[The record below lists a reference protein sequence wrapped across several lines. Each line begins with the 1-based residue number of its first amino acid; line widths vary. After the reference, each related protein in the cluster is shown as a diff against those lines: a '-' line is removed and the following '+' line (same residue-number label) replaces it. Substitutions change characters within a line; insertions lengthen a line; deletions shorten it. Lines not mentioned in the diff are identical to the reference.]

1 MKEIRGA
8 KAIRYADENG
18 IDFNID
24 EGFLTRAEGA
34 VLGRDARLADLGGLI
49 ERELGRPFDRAELL
63 PGTASFDFLINRHG
77 DGWIYVAV
85 EGANPD
91 EEERVAL
98 WLCHRRLKEERP
110 APGGDIMDLFH
121 RYRPRLTATGFPA
134 DAGLNLV
141 FHAALRLV
149 AKGSLVE
156 ERDPASG
163 EVMSYGNRL
172 FFAPPSVDVRLAGL
186 ICERCRA
193 GLEPAVMRLHP
204 ECVRRLRRALA
215 AANTNT

>member
-8 KAIRYADENG
+8 KAMRYADENG
-18 IDFNID
+18 IDFNVD
-24 EGFLTRAEGA
+24 EGFLTSAEGA
-34 VLGRDARLADLGGLI
+34 LLGRRARRADLDELL
-49 ERELGRPFDRAELL
+49 ERKLGCPFDRAELL
-63 PGTASFDFLINRHG
+63 PGRASFDFLISRHG
-77 DGWIYVAV
+77 DGWVYVAV

-98 WLCHRRLKEERP
+98 WLCRRRLKEEKP
-110 APGGDIMDLFH
+110 APGGDIMDLFY

-156 ERDPASG
+156 ERDPPGG

-172 FFAPPSVDVRLAGL
+172 FFAPPGVEVRLAGV

-193 GLEPAVMRLHP
+193 GMGPAVMRLHP
-204 ECVRRLRRALA
+204 ECARRLRRALA
-215 AANTNT
+215 APNTNT